1 MFNFFYHIIG
11 GSISKRMGAI
21 LFFIVNLNETRA
33 IIGSKS
39 GKGGKLMDEKWQ
51 QLKEWIQ
58 ESQYIVFFGGAGV
71 STESK
76 IPDFRSEDGLY
87 RQKYKYPPETIISH
101 SFYMKNTEEFYRF
114 YKDRM
119 IYKRLY
125 PMTPTERL
133 QSWSRRGR

>member
-101 SFYMKNTEEFYRF
+101 SFY
-114 YKDRM
+114 
-119 IYKRLY
+119 ICLLY
-125 PMTPTERL
+125 TSDAADE
-133 QSWSRRGR
+133 